1 MQTLDFEQARAN
13 MIAQQ
18 IRTWDVLDD
27 RVLKSL
33 ERLPREA
40 FVPKDLRH
48 LAFAICRDR
57 KSVV

>member
-33 ERLPREA
+33 
-40 FVPKDLRH
+40 
-48 LAFAICRDR
+48 
-57 KSVV
+57 